1 MKPEHKAIADIVVQA
16 MKPLKTEIAQLRER
30 VSAMEA
36 APLKYLGEHEP
47 GRMYGKNALV
57 TNHAGA
63 WVALRTTQQTPGSGD
78 GWRHCNDD
86 EVPA

>member
-16 MKPLKTEIAQLRER
+16 LKPLKAELVQLRER

-47 GRMYGKNALV
+47 GRMYAKNALV
-57 TNHAGA
+57 TNQAGA
-63 WVALRTTQQTPGSGD
+63 WVALRTTQQTPGAGD
-78 GWRHCNDD
+78 GWRHCSDD